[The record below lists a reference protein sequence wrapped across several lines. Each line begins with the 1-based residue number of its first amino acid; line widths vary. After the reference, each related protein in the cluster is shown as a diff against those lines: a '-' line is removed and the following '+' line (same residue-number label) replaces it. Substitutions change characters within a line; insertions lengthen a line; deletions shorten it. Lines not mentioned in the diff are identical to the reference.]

1 MRRRR
6 SLLRNNN
13 SDDLDPLGFMV
24 NLFDVTL
31 VFALALMIALVSNLK
46 IGDLLSSKDF
56 TIVKNPGDAN
66 MEVITRQNG
75 KVTRYAAG
83 ETQPGSLQGL
93 RVGIAYRLDSG
104 EIIYVPE
111 EAQ

>member
-6 SLLRNNN
+6 HLLRDNN

-24 NLFDVTL
+24 NLFDITL

-46 IGDLLSSKDF
+46 ISDLLTSKDF
-56 TIVKNPGDAN
+56 TIVKNPGAAN

-75 KVTRYAAG
+75 KVSRYAAG
-83 ETQPGSLQGL
+83 GKKTGGLQGE
-93 RVGIAYRLDSG
+93 RVGTAYRLDSG